1 MKGFPKPPKTGNNVV
16 WGKILP
22 YHRPVCLSI
31 LQYQEETE
39 EQTAHVPG
47 SASGCNTYKKGA
59 EETQIIWPSVTQP
72 SPPCLDL
79 LHQKMKRTNMISHKF
94 RNAHMHWCLYWNET
108 DGRQLRLIS
117 RSACILILTDG
128 WKSGLAPKP
137 LQFIQL
143 CLHYDTK
150 GNCEVWHGQRG
161 SKHLKFM
168 KVSYMN
174 LAYPKTYSLVLKC
187 LKLAQG

>member
-1 MKGFPKPPKTGNNVV
+1 MFVYSTIPRRTYSQHTSQVNEERFLLLDAK
-16 WGKILP
+16 
-22 YHRPVCLSI
+22 LSK
-31 LQYQEETE
+31 
-39 EQTAHVPG
+39 
-47 SASGCNTYKKGA
+47 NGA
-59 EETQIIWPSVTQP
+59 EKTQIIWPSVTQP
-72 SPPCLDL
+72 PPPCLDV

-94 RNAHMHWCLYWNET
+94 RNAHKHWCLYWNET
-108 DGRQLRLIS
+108 DERQLRLIS

-161 SKHLKFM
+161 QNFIWHLWKW
-168 KVSYMN
+168 V
-174 LAYPKTYSLVLKC
+174 TWIWHTQ
-187 LKLAQG
+187 KLIVWC